1 MTKREYAQEIANALN
16 GEVVEVEKENG
27 IIFTGVRVKIEGSN
41 MWQTCYV
48 DSYYDKQVPV
58 DVAINNFRD
67 SFAEVPQNFDTD
79 LITDWAN
86 AKKRL
91 VARLLNKKTRAS
103 VFMSAAN
110 YGFDDL
116 IIVPYVV
123 LNEVQGAVKVKSEHI
138 DMWGVTEDE
147 VFDVAMDNA
156 KKNVA
161 IMSLMRLSM
170 ELMHMPTNGI
180 PEVDVNAPNV
190 ITNNTKSYGAIS
202 VILAQD
208 KLRDYYHNG
217 YVVLPSSV
225 HEVIVTPYED
235 DVDGM
240 SQMVKE
246 VNATIDPTDV
256 LSEMAYIFKF

>member
-27 IIFTGVRVKIEGSN
+27 VIFTGVRVKIEGSN
-41 MWQTCYV
+41 MEPTNYV
-48 DSYYDKQVPV
+48 DNYYDKQVPV
-58 DVAINNFRD
+58 DMAINSFRD
-67 SFAEVPQNFDTD
+67 SFAEVPQNFNTD

-86 AKKRL
+86 AKERL
-91 VARLLNKKTRAS
+91 VARLLNKKTKAS

-123 LNEVQGAVKVKSEHI
+123 LNEVHGAVKVKPEHI

-161 IMSLMRLSM
+161 ITSLMRLTM
-170 ELMHMPTNGI
+170 ELMHMPTDGI

-190 ITNNTKSYGAIS
+190 VTNNTKLYGAIS
-202 VILAQD
+202 VIIAQD
-208 KLRDYYHNG
+208 KLRDYYPNG

-225 HEVIVTPYED
+225 HEVIVTPYDD

-240 SQMVKE
+240 SQMVTE
-246 VNATIDPTDV
+246 VNATIDATDV
-256 LSEMAYIFKF
+256 LSDRAYMFKF